1 MHNAKDHP
9 FCKHRK
15 QFSAYDK
22 LFDWLEIVSRY
33 NWPKVQI
40 FACSSLSPS
49 DDQLLR
55 SGNPC
60 KYMPM
65 CVTMEIWPDFKGFS
79 GTCISLVE
87 ASHIFPWQGNAN
99 CNLFVKPP
107 GPGQANNI
115 CYKSTWE
122 VHLREF
128 CISAQLT
135 AFCETWLELYLTTPL
150 GLVVAASYC
159 QTAQLTAVSP
169 YQIGAPLCTYRWV
182 KSRTSLISIYTHVY
196 EYKAI

>member
-1 MHNAKDHP
+1 MILQIP
-9 FCKHRK
+9 PL
-15 QFSAYDK
+15 QFTTAWDQKFSTMWFLPTQKPYGD
-22 LFDWLEIVSRY
+22 SR
-33 NWPKVQI
+33 NE
-40 FACSSLSPS
+40 
-49 DDQLLR
+49 
-55 SGNPC
+55 
-60 KYMPM
+60 
-65 CVTMEIWPDFKGFS
+65 EIWPDFKGFS
-79 GTCISLVE
+79 GISLVE

-150 GLVVAASYC
+150 GLVVAASYR

-169 YQIGAPLCTYRWV
+169 NQIGDPLCTYQWV
-182 KSRTSLISIYTHVY
+182 ESRTSLISIYTHVY